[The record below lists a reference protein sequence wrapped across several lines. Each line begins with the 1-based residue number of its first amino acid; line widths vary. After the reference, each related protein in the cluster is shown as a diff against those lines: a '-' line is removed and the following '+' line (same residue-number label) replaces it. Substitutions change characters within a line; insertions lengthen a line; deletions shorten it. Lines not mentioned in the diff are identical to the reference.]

1 MKKSLT
7 PKRKQ
12 VGRSRAVLEAQAAF
26 QVPRSFYWWPVTEG
40 KIQQAAQKIVDA
52 VHPEK
57 IILFG
62 SYAYGKPTIDS
73 DVDLLVVME
82 SAASIRERAIK
93 VSEILYPRPFPLDV
107 ITRTPAELQERLEIG
122 DCFFEEIVTKGKV
135 LYERVPS

>member
-12 VGRSRAVLEAQAAF
+12 VGRSRAVLEAQATF
-26 QVPRSFYWWPVTEG
+26 QVPRSFYWWPVTED

-62 SYAYGKPTIDS
+62 SYAYGNPTIDS

-82 SAASIRERAIK
+82 SDQRIHARMVKLSK
-93 VSEILYPRPFPLDV
+93 ILSPRPFPVDV
-107 ITRTPAELQERLEIG
+107 ITRTPAELEERLSIG
-122 DCFFEEIVTKGKV
+122 DFFFREIVTKGKV

>member
-1 MKKSLT
+1 MKRQNQNTLPPS
-7 PKRKQ
+7 
-12 VGRSRAVLEAQAAF
+12 AQNATNR
-26 QVPRSFYWWPVTEG
+26 QSSVPAPSSYYWWPITEA
-40 KIQQAAQKIVDA
+40 KIESA
-52 VHPEK
+52 VHKIADSIHPDK

-62 SYAYGKPTIDS
+62 SFSSGTPTPDS